1 MEVHT
6 SFAEGRRCRAKP
18 QASGRS
24 VCVSRSIFQKKKER
38 EREIAKGKK
47 KKLKKKKK
55 AKHTAWLS
63 NVRFW
68 GVLLVE
74 AGCPLK
80 VSQENSQW
88 STAWPCL
95 VLGSWAVFQVQK
107 DTLFCRFEANPRSWA
122 ALNRPV
128 VSVEM
133 EI

>member
-1 MEVHT
+1 MWRFT
-6 SFAEGRRCRAKP
+6 RASPRGGGAGPSPKL
-18 QASGRS
+18 QVE
-24 VCVSRSIFQKKKER
+24 VCVSLEAYSKKKKER
-38 EREIAKGKK
+38 EIAKEKK
-47 KKLKKKKK
+47 KKTIKKKKK

-88 STAWPCL
+88 STSWPCL

-128 VSVEM
+128 VSVET